1 MNVMASGVANATESS
16 HLLFHP
22 VDNVSSPAYLYPYE
36 RGTQVLRVHHAKYFP
51 SRSLHRRYEQPR
63 KRVFEHKHHR
73 LPGFSEKYNAERLV
87 YFEQY
92 SDVRTA
98 IERETQLKKWRRE
111 KKEWLITLKNP
122 RWLDLARDWWTAY
135 EASPKT

>member
-1 MNVMASGVANATESS
+1 MNAE
-16 HLLFHP
+16 
-22 VDNVSSPAYLYPYE
+22 
-36 RGTQVLRVHHAKYFP
+36 
-51 SRSLHRRYEQPR
+51 RRYYVYIMQSTSRRVLYIGVTSNLE

-73 LPGFSEKYNAERLV
+73 LPGFSDKYNAERLV

-92 SDVRTA
+92 SDVPTA

-135 EASPKT
+135 EASPKTQGGSTPRWCATVAMTF

>member
-1 MNVMASGVANATESS
+1 MNAE
-16 HLLFHP
+16 
-22 VDNVSSPAYLYPYE
+22 
-36 RGTQVLRVHHAKYFP
+36 
-51 SRSLHRRYEQPR
+51 RRYYVYIMQSTSRRVLYIGVTSNLE

-73 LPGFSEKYNAERLV
+73 LPGFSDKYNAERLV

-111 KKEWLITLKNP
+111 KKDWLITLKNP